1 MGVRFL
7 TRAGATA
14 LCLGTFFLASLVI
27 ASLVIASLGAP
38 AFGDEG
44 TGKQAFKRVCAE
56 CHGPHGEGGEGAADG
71 EFSDAPPL
79 VPPPHG
85 AQQILSI
92 ARAGRG
98 KMPPLPRSA
107 ITDAEILAV
116 AAYLQTLGTEGK

>member
-7 TRAGATA
+7 KRGGATTLY
-14 LCLGTFFLASLVI
+14 LCTFFA
-27 ASLVIASLGAP
+27 AGLGAP

-44 TGKQAFKRVCAE
+44 TGKQAFERICAA
-56 CHGPHGEGGEGAADG
+56 CHGPHGEGGDGGDGGEGA
-71 EFSDAPPL
+71 DAPPL

-85 AQQILSI
+85 AETILGI

-116 AAYLQTLGTEGK
+116 AAYLQTLGLEKK